1 MLHRSH
7 GGPEVLVEA
16 EVDEPRPGP
25 DELLVEVRA
34 CAVNRLDLLQRE
46 GPPVVP
52 NFSMPHVPGMDIAG
66 VVAALGSD
74 VEGWAVG
81 DDVVLDPVT
90 TCGAC
95 DRCIADRAA
104 YCPALRTLGSTRWGG
119 YAELVTVPARN
130 AHPLPTGAAYV
141 EAAALPVA
149 YVTAWMGIVE
159 VGQLRAGERVLV
171 MGAGSGVTIAAL
183 RIARQLGASVVT
195 TAGSDAVLDRAG
207 HELDVDAVV
216 DRRRPDLVE
225 ALVDAAGGD
234 GFDLVLD
241 HVGPAQLQTQIDA
254 LAPDGRLVLSGTTT
268 GTDGA
273 FSLPSLYHAG
283 KSLLGLGGARQTTF
297 TDMLAAVDRHDLHMV
312 VDDVVPLSSAS
323 AVHARIEAGDFFG
336 KLVLVP

>member
-1 MLHRSH
+1 M
-7 GGPEVLVEA
+7 LVETH
-16 EVDEPRPGP
+16 VDDPQPEP

-66 VVAALGSD
+66 VVVGTGGEVD
-74 VEGWAVG
+74 GWELG
-81 DDVVLDPVT
+81 DDVLLDPVT
-90 TCGAC
+90 TCGTC
-95 DRCIADRAA
+95 ERCVADRAA

-130 AHPLPTGAAYV
+130 AHPLPRGATFV

-159 VGQLRAGERVLV
+159 VGRLRPGERVLV

-183 RIARQLGASVVT
+183 RLARHLGAAVVT
-195 TAGSDAVLDRAG
+195 TAGSDVVLERADR
-207 HELDVDAVV
+207 ELDVDAVV
-216 DRRRPDLVE
+216 DRRRPDLAD
-225 ALVDAAGGD
+225 ALVAAAGGE

-268 GTDGA
+268 GTQGT
-273 FSLPSLYHAG
+273 FSLPSLYHPG
-283 KSLLGLGGARQTTF
+283 KSVLGLGGAKRTTF
-297 TDMLAAVDRHDLHMV
+297 TDMLAAVDRDGLRMV
-312 VDDVVPLSSAS
+312 VDDVVALSDA
-323 AVHARIEAGDFFG
+323 AEVHRRIEAGEFFG